1 MIALAIPVAAIAL
14 ALLAAAQEARAR
26 HWGAAAK
33 LAGVALVLFAVCVVL
48 GALIVNADAQAP
60 PAPPAEQP
68 ATTPGCI
75 RIAPPAGV
83 YVDLRND
90 LEPET
95 ISHLE
100 DAIAAGEPRILHLDR
115 AHADEHRKAALAHRH
130 KVAGKDLDEYPPA
143 FSLEG
148 GAGADVRPIDPTD
161 NRRAGARMGAA
172 LRAFC
177 DGQAFILEP

>member
-1 MIALAIPVAAIAL
+1 MIRRRL
-14 ALLAAAQEARAR
+14 ALTAAATI
-26 HWGAAAK
+26 
-33 LAGVALVLFAVCVVL
+33 LALVGIAA
-48 GALIVNADAQAP
+48 GHAQAP
-60 PAPPAEQP
+60 EQP

-75 RIAPPAGV
+75 RIAAPAGV

-90 LEPET
+90 LEPQT
-95 ISHLE
+95 ISRLE
-100 DAIAAGEPRILHLDR
+100 DAISAGEPRILHLDR
-115 AHADEHRKAALAHRH
+115 AHADEHRAAALAGIATRR
-130 KVAGKDLDEYPPA
+130 GFDRDEYPPA

-148 GAGADVRPIDPTD
+148 GAGSDVRYIDPTD